1 MRKLLLGAAMMLCA
15 TAVNAQDRAAD
26 PGCAA
31 LATEYEDACEKGI
44 DLFDYM
50 LPQLGTAMAGG
61 NPTLGQGGA
70 LGGIG
75 HFQVGLRATGVY
87 GSLPEFNASNAPSIN
102 GPQRSDFE
110 TKSTLVPMPA
120 IDLTVGLFKGL
131 PLGITNFGGVDLI
144 VSAAYVPEIDGDQVS
159 IAVDGSSLK
168 LGFGGRIGLIQESLL
183 VPGISVSYLKRGL
196 PKMNITAEVPDANPD
211 SIFVRGLELNASSW
225 RIVANKKILVVGL
238 GAGVGQDTYDAETE
252 LAVVVNDVC
261 PIIGTCRFP
270 SSGEQTLFNH
280 DNKITRTNYFLNAS
294 LNFLIV
300 KFVAEV
306 GQVSGGKIPTYNT
319 FDKKAD
325 ASRTYASVGLRVG
338 L

>member
-1 MRKLLLGAAMMLCA
+1 MRKLLFCAAMTLCA
-15 TAVNAQDRAAD
+15 ATANAQRAENSQ
-26 PGCAA
+26 CAA
-31 LATEYEDACEKGI
+31 SQTEFQDACEKGI

-50 LPQLGTAMAGG
+50 LPQLGNAMAGG

-75 HFQVGLRATGVY
+75 HFQVGLRVTGVF
-87 GSLPEFNASNAPSIN
+87 GSLPEFTSSSAPSIN
-102 GPQRSDFE
+102 GPVRSTFE
-110 TKSTLVPMPA
+110 TKSTIVPMPA
-120 IDLTVGLFKGL
+120 LDLTVGLFKGL
-131 PLGITNFGGVDLI
+131 PLGVTNFGGVDLI

-211 SIFVRGLELNASSW
+211 TIFVRGFELNASSW
-225 RIVANKKILVVGL
+225 RIVANKKLLIVGL

-270 SSGEQTLFNH
+270 GSGEQTLFSH

-294 LNFLIV
+294 LNFLV
-300 KFVAEV
+300 LKLVAEV